1 MDVDALPE
9 NNYRYIDATITLVY
23 SPGLDSEFVACGW
36 SADTPR
42 ASRLD
47 NLLIGDLVVPVADIS
62 SCNSGPR
69 KNLLEHRVCITLRRI
84 VYIRVVQK
92 ILNAEQNLEKSKRIE
107 PIS

>member
-62 SCNSGPR
+62 HTIQDPVKTYLN
-69 KNLLEHRVCITLRRI
+69 I
-84 VYIRVVQK
+84 VYASLCAGSFTFGSSRR
-92 ILNAEQNLEKSKRIE
+92 S
-107 PIS
+107 